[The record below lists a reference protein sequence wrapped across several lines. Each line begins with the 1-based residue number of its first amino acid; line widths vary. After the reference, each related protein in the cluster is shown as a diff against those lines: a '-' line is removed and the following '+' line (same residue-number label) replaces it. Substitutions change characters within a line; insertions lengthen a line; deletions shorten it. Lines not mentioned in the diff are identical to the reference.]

1 MKKII
6 VAVSALVL
14 GTTAMAQTDQG
25 GWMFGAGSNLGFTS
39 GKADNDA
46 EDATSNLEL
55 NARAGYFIIDNLAV
69 GLDVNYGS
77 ESTDGVS
84 SASMGVGPYLRY
96 FLMENK
102 LFGEAG
108 FQYQSFS
115 FDGENLGSGSAIGIG
130 AGYAA
135 WLNDNITLEPMVRY
149 QMTSLKPEGADESVK
164 GSNFGVMVNFGIY
177 LGN

>member
-25 GWMFGAGSNLGFTS
+25 GWMFGAGSNLSFSS
-39 GKADNDA
+39 GKADSDQ
-46 EDATSNLEL
+46 EDSESSLIL
-55 NARAGYFIIDNLAV
+55 DARAGYFVIDNLAV
-69 GLDVNYGS
+69 GLDLGYSS
-77 ESTDGVS
+77 EGADAKLST
-84 SASMGVGPYLRY
+84 MGVGPYARY

-102 LFGEAG
+102 LFGELG
-108 FQYQSFS
+108 YKFGSVSY
-115 FDGENLGSGSAIGIG
+115 DGEKVGTTGALGIG

-135 WLNDNITLEPMVRY
+135 WLNDNITLEPMVKY
-149 QMTSLKPEGADESVK
+149 SMLSSKAEGADESVS
-164 GSNFGVMVNFGIY
+164 GSAFGIFVNFGIY